1 MDISFDN
8 LKNFFEKIKE
18 LNFWQRIFKWKTIR
32 ILSYDAYD
40 EFKKISQKIDG
51 LNQNLGQRDERIVA
65 LEKSNEV
72 LKTKVDVGKNLDV
85 TNRGIIDENMAK
97 SVRRGARKHGYDSI
111 DFKSAQPGGTT
122 NTVVFDPKRIKSVEG
137 VK

>member
-8 LKNFFEKIKE
+8 LKNFFMQIKE

-51 LNQNLGQRDERIVA
+51 CNW
-65 LEKSNEV
+65 
-72 LKTKVDVGKNLDV
+72 
-85 TNRGIIDENMAK
+85 GIL
-97 SVRRGARKHGYDSI
+97 
-111 DFKSAQPGGTT
+111 
-122 NTVVFDPKRIKSVEG
+122 
-137 VK
+137 